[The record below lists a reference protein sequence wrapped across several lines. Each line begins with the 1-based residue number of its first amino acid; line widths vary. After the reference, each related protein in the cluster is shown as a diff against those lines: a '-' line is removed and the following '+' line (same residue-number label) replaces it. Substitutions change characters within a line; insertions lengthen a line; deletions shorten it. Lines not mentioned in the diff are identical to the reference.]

1 MKYEWR
7 KKEKSLY
14 LPKET
19 PTIVEVPELSY
30 LTITGEGNPNM
41 TSFSNAVATLY
52 KASYTIKMLPKKGI
66 IPDGYYDYTVFPLEG
81 FWDSKIPVT
90 KEQPLNLD
98 QLIYKIMIRQPDFV
112 TAELVAE
119 IKGTRLDS
127 LAIELVDKL
136 QFETIKEGRNIQMMH
151 VGSYADEIHSFNK
164 MDDYCKEMNLKKVG
178 HQHKEIYVS
187 DPKRVAPEKLKT
199 VLRFPIH

>member
-1 MKYEWR
+1 MAKKR
-7 KKEKSLY
+7 KKSVFTKRD
-14 LPKET
+14 